1 MENIL
6 GVLGMRIEQQRN
18 FFIITGKMTTD
29 TFTLLKAL
37 PSPWRKWEGRAL
49 KFKPDPSAIVYLDEN
64 FPKAEWV
71 GRDVKAILND
81 SRKNAA
87 LAATVAESKKTQL
100 VDETGYA
107 YKTVPRDHQR
117 QAFLLS
123 RDSAAFALLMDMGT
137 GKTKVGLDTA
147 AYLHR
152 HRKIDVLLIIAPPG
166 VNRQWVTEQIP
177 DHYPDDCDTL
187 VWRPTHPKY
196 YQKQMDAILEPSS
209 RLRVLSMNIE
219 AIRTS
224 KGYKFAD
231 RFLRTNGV
239 GGMMIV
245 DESTII
251 KNATAA
257 QSKAARNLGL
267 LCKYRRIMTGSPVTR
282 GMEDMFGQF
291 HFLSSSILGLRT
303 MTAFKYSYC
312 YLEPIPGAP
321 KYATKITG
329 YRNIDQFQAK
339 IAGYAFRVL
348 KSECLDLPEKTYMR
362 VEVPLDKA
370 QLSAYEQM
378 RDEFLAELED
388 GTRITASIKI
398 ANLIK
403 LSQITCGIVRDE
415 KGVPHLV
422 STTRHKRAIDLV
434 EQNAGQVVLWARFK
448 PDFVALAEEL
458 RKRGI
463 SFVEYHGDVGSR
475 DREGNKQLF
484 LDGAA
489 RVFLGQPQS
498 GGRGLN
504 LQCADT
510 SIYFS
515 NSYDAD
521 QRWQSED
528 RIHRDGQLSDKCL
541 YLDIVAP
548 GTLDSPVLD
557 SLQIKKDI
565 ADAVNGTGYREF
577 LI

>member
-1 MENIL
+1 
-6 GVLGMRIEQQRN
+6 MRIEQQRG
-18 FFIITGKMTTD
+18 FLIITGKITTD
-29 TFTLLKAL
+29 TFTILKEV
-37 PSPWRKWEGRAL
+37 PSSWRKWEGRVL
-49 KFKPDPSAIVYLDEN
+49 KCRPDPSAIVYLDKN
-64 FPKAEWV
+64 FPDAEWV
-71 GRDVKAILND
+71 GKDVNALLND
-81 SRKNAA
+81 AKRNAS
-87 LAATVAESKKTQL
+87 LAELVATSKRSLLEDDGKY
-100 VDETGYA
+100 E

-123 RDSAAFALLMDMGT
+123 RDSEYFALLMEMGT

-147 AYLHR
+147 CYLHR
-152 HRKIDVLLIIAPPG
+152 NRKIDVLLIIAPPG
-166 VNRQWVTEQIP
+166 VNRQWITEQIP
-177 DHYPDDCDTL
+177 DHYPEDVDTL
-187 VWRPTHPKY
+187 IWRPTHPKY

-209 RLRVLSMNIE
+209 RLRVLSMNVE
-219 AIRTS
+219 AIRTR
-224 KGYKFAD
+224 KGYEFSD

-239 GGMMIV
+239 GGMMIL

-251 KNATAA
+251 KNDTAA
-257 QSKAARNLGL
+257 QSIAARKLGL
-267 LCKYRRIMTGSPVTR
+267 LCKYRRIMSGAPVTR
-282 GMEDMFGQF
+282 GMEDMFGQLN
-291 HFLSSSILGLRT
+291 FLSSSILGLRT
-303 MTAFKYSYC
+303 MTAFKHTYC

-329 YRNIDQFQAK
+329 YRNIDEFQRK
-339 IAGYAFRVL
+339 IAGYSFRVL
-348 KSECLDLPEKTYMR
+348 KSDCTDLPEKTYMR

-370 QLSAYEQM
+370 QLAAYDQM
-378 RDEFLAELED
+378 RDEMLAELED

-403 LSQITCGIVRDE
+403 LSQIACGIIRDE
-415 KGVPHLV
+415 EGIPHLI

-434 EQNAGQVVLWARFK
+434 EQNSGQIVLWARFK
-448 PDFVALAEEL
+448 PDFVALAAEL
-458 RKRGI
+458 TKRGI
-463 SFVEYHGDVGSR
+463 TFVEYHGGVRSG
-475 DREGNKQLF
+475 DREVNKQAF
-484 LDGAA
+484 LSGSH

-528 RIHRDGQLSDKCL
+528 RIHRDGQQSDKCL
-541 YLDIVAP
+541 YLDIIAP
-548 GTLDSPVLD
+548 GTVDSKILD
-557 SLQIKKDI
+557 SLAVKQDI